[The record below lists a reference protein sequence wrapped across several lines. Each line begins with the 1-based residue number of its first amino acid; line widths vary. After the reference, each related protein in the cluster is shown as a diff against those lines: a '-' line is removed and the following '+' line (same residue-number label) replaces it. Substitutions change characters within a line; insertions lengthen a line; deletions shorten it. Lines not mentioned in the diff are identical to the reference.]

1 LLESKNYCIETIDKN
16 NAIHSVLPWTA
27 QHADEIR
34 RVMGDDFW
42 PYGVDANR
50 HVIETFL
57 R

>member
-1 LLESKNYCIETIDKN
+1 M
-16 NAIHSVLPWTA
+16 LPWTA
-27 QHADEIR
+27 QHTDAVR
-34 RVMGDDFW
+34 KVMGDDFW